1 MPIKGPALLNRA
13 RGALDVLVREM
24 LKFGVVGAVAF
35 VIDVGGYNL
44 LVFGPHLLGMFDEQ
58 STEGVL
64 HDKPLTARIISAT
77 VATLVAW
84 VGNRLWTFRHRR
96 SRQASHEL
104 GLYAL
109 FNVVAMVISVGCLGI
124 SRYTFGL
131 DTQLADNI
139 TNLFGI
145 TLGTLFRFWSY
156 RKFVFAGAPVDSR
169 LEPVGLE
176 HPAKN

>member
-1 MPIKGPALLNRA
+1 LLSRA

-44 LVFGPHLLGMFDEQ
+44 LVFGPHLVGISDP
-58 STEGVL
+58 TTAGVL
-64 HDKPLTARIISAT
+64 HDKPLTARIISAA

-96 SRQASHEL
+96 NRQASHEL
-104 GLYAL
+104 ALYVL
-109 FNVVAMVISVGCLGI
+109 FNVCAMVISVACLGV
-124 SRYTFGL
+124 SRYVFGL
-131 DTQLADNI
+131 DSQLADNV

-156 RKFVFAGAPVDSR
+156 RRFVFAGSLDQEP
-169 LEPVGLE
+169 LEPAV
-176 HPAKN
+176 KT